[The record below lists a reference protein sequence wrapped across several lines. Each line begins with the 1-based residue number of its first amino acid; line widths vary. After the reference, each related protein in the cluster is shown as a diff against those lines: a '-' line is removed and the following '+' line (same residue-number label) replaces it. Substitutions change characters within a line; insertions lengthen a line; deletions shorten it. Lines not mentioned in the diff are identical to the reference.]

1 MDELGLAATP
11 VGHLPFPLYQQA
23 EINLLLTGSGAV
35 KAGTAVSLWLSH
47 YLRDLG
53 LAHGA
58 GLLAPPLVV
67 ANFGTAGADARAYE
81 IGQTLL
87 VHRVQDELGP
97 SLYPERLVPWDGV
110 EGECRT
116 VARPRTKSDEKARL
130 YDMEAFA
137 ISEATATFLSTSHLV
152 VGKCVSDH
160 LGEPLDWKALAQ
172 RCQNAYRQG
181 ALRFLQHAQTH
192 ARTLEED
199 GRRLRS
205 VEIAEQTCALLEEA
219 LARLPLTV
227 TQQRE
232 LTQYLK
238 ARLAEDR
245 DKTWVGE
252 WLKRLPSCIP
262 ADKREVKAA
271 LISLLAL

>member
-1 MDELGLAATP
+1 MDELGLAETP
-11 VGHLPFPLYQQA
+11 VGYLPFPLYQKHEVA
-23 EINLLLTGSGAV
+23 LLLTGSGALE
-35 KAGTAVSLWLSH
+35 AATAVSLWLSH
-47 YLRDLG
+47 FLRNLG
-53 LAHGA
+53 VSHGA
-58 GLLAPPLVV
+58 GLQAPPLVV

-87 VHRVQDELGP
+87 IHRVQNEQGP
-97 SLYPERLVPWDGV
+97 SLYPERLVPWHGA

-116 VARPRTKSDEKARL
+116 VARPQTEPDERARL

-137 ISEATATFLSTSHLV
+137 VAQATATFLSTSHLV

-160 LGEPLDWKALAQ
+160 LGEPLDWKRLAQ
-172 RCQNAYRQG
+172 RCDPAYREG
-181 ALRFLQHAQTH
+181 ASRFLQHARTH
-192 ARTLEED
+192 ARALEED
-199 GRRLRS
+199 VRRLRS
-205 VEIAEQTCALLEEA
+205 VEISEQTRALLEEA
-219 LARLPLTV
+219 QTRLPLTV

-245 DKTWVGE
+245 EKTWVAE
-252 WLKRLPSCIP
+252 WLQRLPSSVP

-271 LISLLAL
+271 LAWLLAL